1 MALHIDDQ
9 FLSSKMASTQDKHA
23 IGVFSNRNAAE
34 QALKELKDTGFP
46 MNKLSV
52 LTKDSDRDQ
61 QPLSSEN
68 SILPNVPR
76 SEGMAIGAS
85 AGAVTGGL
93 LTLAGGIAALLVPG
107 IGLAL
112 AAESV
117 LTVLLGSTAVAGI
130 GGLIGALEGWYIPE
144 KQAALYNDRVS
155 QGDYLV
161 AIESTEGD
169 IRFAEPVLKRWGIQ
183 EWRIYNAPSND

>member
-1 MALHIDDQ
+1 
-9 FLSSKMASTQDKHA
+9 
-23 IGVFSNRNAAE
+23 
-34 QALKELKDTGFP
+34 

-52 LTKDSDRDQ
+52 LTKDSERDQ
-61 QPLSSEN
+61 QLLISSEDP
-68 SILPNVPR
+68 ILPNVHR

-117 LTVLLGSTAVAGI
+117 LTVLLGSAAVAGI
-130 GGLIGALEGWYIPE
+130 GGLIGTLEGWYIPE

-161 AIESTEGD
+161 AIESTEDD
-169 IRFAEPVLKRWGIQ
+169 IRLAEPSLF
-183 EWRIYNAPSND
+183 

>member
-1 MALHIDDQ
+1 MA
-9 FLSSKMASTQDKHA
+9 FTQDKHA

-52 LTKDSDRDQ
+52 LTKDSARDQ

-68 SILPNVPR
+68 PILPNVPR

-161 AIESTEGD
+161 AIESTEDD

-183 EWRIYNAPSND
+183 EWRVYNAPSND